1 MFRSSHWRPIAVFV
15 AATVSLYALS
25 ARTASAQAAARSD
38 DSVSEVVVTGTR
50 VADRSRLDTLSP
62 VDVLTEHALTNLGTT
77 ELAKALSS
85 VAPSLDFPRPSATDG
100 TDSVRPATLRGLSP
114 DEALVLLD
122 SKRRHATAL
131 VNLNG
136 SVGRGSAAVDL
147 NAIPLAAI
155 DRIEVLR
162 DGASAQYGSDAIAGV
177 LNLHLREA
185 REGGNAE
192 VTYGLYDT
200 TVDTILGPR
209 HVTDGNTVTAST
221 WAGFGLGS
229 QGFLTVTGE
238 FRDRDPT
245 SRGDYDTRAP
255 LTQPTITSRYGDP
268 RETDETFYANAGLPL
283 ASGWQLYGWAGIQ
296 DRDATSAALPRL
308 ANNSNNVP
316 AIYPNGFLP
325 FINERILDATAAA
338 GIKGD
343 LGGWA
348 TDASLVYGRN
358 RIGYYTDHSLNATY
372 GVSSP
377 TAFNSG
383 ALIYNQYVLNV
394 DLVRGFD
401 IGLVSPLNVAWG
413 VEARHEGY
421 QIEAGEPASYNR
433 GTVLPA
439 LSPGAQGFPG
449 LEPEN
454 EVDVRRT
461 SYSAYLDLET
471 RLTEALSASIAARG
485 EHYSDFG
492 STVTEKLSLR
502 YDFTPEFALRGTAA
516 TGFRAPSLQQEYF
529 TSTATVFTNGI
540 PFDTGTFPATSAV
553 ATALGS
559 RPLEPEKSR
568 NFSVG
573 GVFHTGGFEATVD
586 AYRIDIRDRIVLSEN
601 LSGGAVTTLLAPY
614 NVTAARF
621 FINGVKTRTDGI
633 DAVLRYALRTES
645 AGRFDFSVAQNINR
659 TDVTHVATS
668 TSALP
673 NVVLFGRQNTL
684 RFEDGTPRNKLI
696 LESDWAYRAGS
707 TDWTLSLKGSRYGR
721 VLSPGTLGDGSAD
734 LEIDPAWVVDIEL
747 AADFRQ
753 HFGVAVGSD
762 NLLDKYPTKVPPSL
776 NTTAAVPFSQF
787 SPFGFDGR
795 YVYARAN
802 YHW

>member
-1 MFRSSHWRPIAVFV
+1 MLTPRRFRPIAVFV
-15 AATVSLYALS
+15 AAALS
-25 ARTASAQAAARSD
+25 MSATLTRPAAAQTD
-38 DSVSEVVVTGTR
+38 AAEDAAAEVIVTGTR

-62 VDVLTEHALTNLGTT
+62 VDVLSEKALTSQGTT
-77 ELAKALSS
+77 ELASALST

-114 DEALVLLD
+114 DEVLVLVD

-147 NAIPLAAI
+147 DAIPLAAI
-155 DRIEVLR
+155 DKIEVLR
-162 DGASAQYGSDAIAGV
+162 DGASAEYGSDAIAGV

-200 TVDTILGPR
+200 SYDTILGSR
-209 HVTDGNTVTAST
+209 HLTDGNTITAST
-221 WAGFGLGS
+221 WSGFALG
-229 QGFLTVTGE
+229 QTGFLTLTAE

-268 RETDETFYANAGLPL
+268 REKDYTFYANSALPL
-283 ASGWQLYGWAGIQ
+283 ESGWKLYGWAGFQ

-308 ANNSNNVP
+308 ANNSNNIP

-325 FINERILDATAAA
+325 FINAKILDATAAGGITGELA
-338 GIKGD
+338 G
-343 LGGWA
+343 WR

-358 RIGYYTDHSLNATY
+358 RIGYYTDNSLNATY
-372 GVSSP
+372 GASSQ
-377 TAFNSG
+377 TDFNSG
-383 ALIYNQYVLNV
+383 ALIYDQYVLNV
-394 DLVRGFD
+394 DLDRGLD
-401 IGLVSPLNVAWG
+401 VGLAAPLNVAWG
-413 VEARHEGY
+413 VEARREGY

-433 GTVLPA
+433 GTVLPTKT
-439 LSPGAQGFPG
+439 PGAQGFPG

-454 EVDVRRT
+454 QVDVHRT

-471 RLTEALSASIAARG
+471 NLTQALSASVAARG

-502 YDFTPEFALRGTAA
+502 YDFTPAFALRGTAA

-540 PFDTGTFPATSAV
+540 PFDTGTFPATSGV
-553 ATALGS
+553 AQALGS

-568 NFSVG
+568 NYSVG

-621 FINGVKTRTDGI
+621 FVNGVKTRTQGI
-633 DAVLRYALRTES
+633 DTVLRYGLRTHGW
-645 AGRFDFSVAQNINR
+645 GRFDFSVADNINK

-668 TSALP
+668 TSILP
-673 NVVLFGRQNTL
+673 NVILFGRQNTL
-684 RFEDGTPRNKLI
+684 RFEDGTPDNKLI
-696 LESDWAYRAGS
+696 LE
-707 TDWTLSLKGSRYGR
+707 TDWKYTTLGADWSVDVKGTHYGR
-721 VLSPGTLGDGSAD
+721 VLSPGTLANGSAD
-734 LEIDPAWVVDIEL
+734 LEIDPAWLLDLEL
-747 AADFRQ
+747 AADFNK
-753 HFGVAVGSD
+753 HLGVAIGAD
-762 NLLDKYPTKVPPSL
+762 NLLDKYPNRAPPSL
-776 NTTAAVPFSQF
+776 NTTGAALFSQF
-787 SPFGFDGR
+787 SPFGYNGR
-795 YVYARAN
+795 YLYVRAN